1 MLDFANGHLLVLLA
15 IIPVVGLL
23 YWLARRSRAAKL
35 RKFGNPATIASLM
48 PDVSRYK
55 PAIKLTICLIALA
68 SIVMVLARPRYGEKE
83 DVSSSK
89 GIEVVIAF
97 DVSNSML
104 AASTDDPKSTSRL
117 KRAKMLLEKM
127 VDQLKNDRVGMVVF
141 AGESKVQLP
150 LTTDHYI
157 VKTFIND
164 LEPSIIRAQ
173 GTSIS
178 NALEQSQRL
187 FGENKNDVHRAII
200 VITDA
205 EDHEGAAVETAKEIA
220 SNGIQVNVVGV
231 GTSKGAPIPLGDGRY
246 MMDNDNKQVI
256 TAVNEKAGA
265 AIAAAGDGTYINGS
279 VPSALD
285 KLTAQ
290 LDKLGKSEF
299 KQVRYKVSA
308 EQFTIFAW
316 IALILLVA
324 DIFVVNRKTAWLKN
338 INFFTKTKK

>member
-15 IIPVVGLL
+15 IVPGILLL
-23 YWLARRSRAAKL
+23 YFLARRARNANLK
-35 RKFGNPATIASLM
+35 RFGKASTIASLM

-55 PAIKLTICLIALA
+55 PAIKLSLTLLALVA
-68 SIVMVLARPRYGEKE
+68 IIFVLARPRYGEKE
-83 DVSSSK
+83 DVASSE

-104 AASTDDPKSTSRL
+104 ASSTDEPKSTSRL

-127 VDQLKNDRVGMVVF
+127 VDKLQNDRVGMVVF

-150 LTTDHYI
+150 MTSDHYI

-178 NALEQSQRL
+178 KALEQSARL
-187 FGENKNDVHRAII
+187 FGENKDDVHRAII

-220 SNGIQVNVVGV
+220 ESGIQIDVVGV
-231 GTSKGAPIPLGDGRY
+231 GTSKGAPIPLGNGQFMTDSEG
-246 MMDNDNKQVI
+246 KQVI
-256 TAVNEKAGA
+256 TAVNEQAGA
-265 AIAAAGDGTYINGS
+265 NIAEAGEGIYINGS
-279 VPSALD
+279 VPTALD
-285 KLTAQ
+285 KLSGQ
-290 LDKLGKSEF
+290 LDKLGKSKF
-299 KQVRYKVSA
+299 KQVKYKVNA
-308 EQFTIFAW
+308 EQFPLFAW
-316 IALILLVA
+316 LALILLVA
-324 DIFVVNRKTAWLKN
+324 DIFVVYRKTSWLKN

>member
-1 MLDFANGHLLVLLA
+1 MLDFANGHLLILLI
-15 IIPVVGLL
+15 IIPVIGLL
-23 YWLARRSRAAKL
+23 YWLTRRQRAAKL
-35 RKFGNPATIASLM
+35 RKFGNTATIASLM

-55 PAIKLTICLIALA
+55 PAIKLTICLVAIA
-68 SIVMVLARPRYGEKE
+68 SIIMVLARPRYGEKE

-127 VDQLKNDRVGMVVF
+127 VDKLQNDRVGMVVF

-150 LTTDHYI
+150 LTSDHYI

-178 NALEQSQRL
+178 KALELSARL

-220 SNGIQVNVVGV
+220 DYGIQIDVVGV

-246 MMDNDNKQVI
+246 MMDDDNNQVI
-256 TAVNEKAGA
+256 TAVNEQAGA
-265 AIAAAGDGTYINGS
+265 DIANAGDGIYINGS

-285 KLTAQ
+285 KLTGQ
-290 LDKLGKSEF
+290 LNKLGKSEF
-299 KQVRYKVSA
+299 KKVRYKTSA

-316 IALILLVA
+316 IALLLLVA
-324 DIFVVNRKTAWLKN
+324 DIFVVNRKTSWLKN